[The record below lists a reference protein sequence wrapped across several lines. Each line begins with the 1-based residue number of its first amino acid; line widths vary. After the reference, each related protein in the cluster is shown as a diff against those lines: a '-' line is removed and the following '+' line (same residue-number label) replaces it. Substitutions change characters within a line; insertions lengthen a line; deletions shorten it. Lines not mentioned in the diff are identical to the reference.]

1 MRIDHPRAR
10 RTVALGLTAGALAA
24 TLAGCSGA
32 ADARP
37 QASPTGTTSGT
48 TSASPSSGTSGGTSG
63 ADGVGDWPSFLPS
76 PSASSMATG
85 SVDQPA
91 VSYPGAPVLVR
102 LGSTAVRVDLDGP
115 SYPASTKVG
124 ADQVPC
130 TFTVT
135 FSAAADTTGADDLGS
150 AHLDVLTHDGKVHP
164 LKAGAGTGWP
174 RSITP
179 GGRAVVRLQAT
190 LPSGEGFVRFYPS
203 GSRAAA
209 GWDYV
214 AETD

>member
-32 ADARP
+32 AGSRP
-37 QASPTGTTSGT
+37 QASATGTTSEVTPG
-48 TSASPSSGTSGGTSG
+48 ARSG
-63 ADGVGDWPSFLPS
+63 ADGIGDWPSFLPS
-76 PSASSMATG
+76 PSTSSMATG

-150 AHLDVLTHDGKVHP
+150 AHFDVLTHDGKVHP
-164 LKAGAGTGWP
+164 LKAVAGTGWP

-190 LPSGEGFVRFYPS
+190 LPSGEGFVRFYPR